1 MFVYRC
7 RIDCRFVCLFAYLT
21 FIIVLFRW
29 FSTFFWSGTLL
40 YPFFKKKK
48 KKHFG
53 GTLTNKIVLEPLYP
67 IRFLF
72 QILSIFRP
80 QPRMFLCILEY
91 LGVSISKSISFK
103 ICFFSHFTAI
113 VVGYLHT
120 LCINNTTLNH

>member
-1 MFVYRC
+1 MFTGVESTAGSFACLLTSPSSLFYSGGSQPFSGLAPYC
-7 RIDCRFVCLFAYLT
+7 TRFSK
-21 FIIVLFRW
+21 R
-29 FSTFFWSGTLL
+29 
-40 YPFFKKKK
+40 KK

-72 QILSIFRP
+72 PILSIFRP